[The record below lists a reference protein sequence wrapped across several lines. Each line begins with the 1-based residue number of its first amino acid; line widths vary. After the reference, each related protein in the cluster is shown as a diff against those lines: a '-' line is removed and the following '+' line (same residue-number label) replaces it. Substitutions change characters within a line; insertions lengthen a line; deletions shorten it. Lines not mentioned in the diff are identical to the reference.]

1 MHIVS
6 HMYMGDVMLLDM
18 CMGDV
23 MLLHMYMG
31 DILLL
36 HTYMCDI
43 MLLDM
48 YLSLLT
54 VPRCMSRIYSYVI
67 YICDIILYH
76 R

>member
-1 MHIVS
+1 MGDVILP
-6 HMYMGDVMLLDM
+6 HMYMWDIILLHM
-18 CMGDV
+18 YMGDV
-23 MLLHMYMG
+23 MLLHMYMC
-31 DILLL
+31 DIL
-36 HTYMCDI
+36 
-43 MLLDM
+43 LLDM